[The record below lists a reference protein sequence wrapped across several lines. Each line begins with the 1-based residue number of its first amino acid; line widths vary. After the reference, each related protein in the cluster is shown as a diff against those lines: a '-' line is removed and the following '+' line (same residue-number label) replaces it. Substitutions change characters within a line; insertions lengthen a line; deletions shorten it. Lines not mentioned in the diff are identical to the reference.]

1 VLLSHLILFGYI
13 YPSEQARIPGVV
25 MDDLIGRL
33 RKEAPADGRKRLCRG
48 TLLSR
53 KQYLVDVQKWG
64 FQDARLERRVHMDSE
79 DIAQWTKAIPKEEKA
94 PREPA

>member
-1 VLLSHLILFGYI
+1 MDASGERGN
-13 YPSEQARIPGVV
+13 EQARIPKAV
-25 MDDLIGRL
+25 MHDLIGRL
-33 RKEAPADGRKRLCRG
+33 RNEAPADEHKQLCRG

-94 PREPA
+94 PGEPA